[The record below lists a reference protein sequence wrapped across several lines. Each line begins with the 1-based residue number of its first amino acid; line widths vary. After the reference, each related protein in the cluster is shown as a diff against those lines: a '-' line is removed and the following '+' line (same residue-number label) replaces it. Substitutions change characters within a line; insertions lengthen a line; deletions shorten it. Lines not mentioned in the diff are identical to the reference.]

1 MSVVSIFI
9 SFCMNEIA
17 STIEDWSQA
26 LMSTERMPLKVF
38 PQIRLASCFFLSRK
52 PKRTEQ
58 YEDDTHTRAHT
69 LIHSKKGEKI
79 RFYRTTRYV
88 QIWMRKGEKRDWM
101 KSKSSKLLRGDTFFP
116 LSLGGTLYYIISVE
130 RISVCVDVNEREKNA
145 SMHCHTYQHC
155 ASLTFQI
162 KIKIQE

>member
-26 LMSTERMPLKVF
+26 LISTERMPLKVF

-58 YEDDTHTRAHT
+58 YEDDTHTRART
-69 LIHSKKGEKI
+69 HSFIVKKAK
-79 RFYRTTRYV
+79 RYASIE
-88 QIWMRKGEKRDWM
+88 QRDM
-101 KSKSSKLLRGDTFFP
+101 CRYG
-116 LSLGGTLYYIISVE
+116 
-130 RISVCVDVNEREKNA
+130 CERERRE
-145 SMHCHTYQHC
+145 
-155 ASLTFQI
+155 I
-162 KIKIQE
+162 G